1 MKPLYHPYFVNFIV
15 YFNENQDFFECHEV
29 LEDYWNEF
37 PSRTKDHP
45 LTAYILLA
53 TGLYHWRRGNERG
66 ALRTLRKAL
75 AKLRMIPEQN
85 SLFAKGIDF
94 SVLCNHVQNS
104 VQSIEVHQPF
114 TSFSI
119 DMTSAKLRA
128 LVEMEKPRMQLLPF
142 GSDAIIHKHKLRDRS
157 DVIRL
162 RDEKKKG
169 RH

>member
-29 LEDYWNEF
+29 LEDYWNEI
-37 PSRTKDHP
+37 PHRTKDHP

-66 ALRTLRKAL
+66 ALRTLRKAFT
-75 AKLRMIPEQN
+75 KLKMIPEQN
-85 SLFAKGIDF
+85 NLFTEGIDF
-94 SVLCNHVQNS
+94 PVLCNQVQKNI
-104 VQSIEVHQPF
+104 QSIEAHQPF
-114 TSFSI
+114 IPFSI
-119 DMTSAKLRA
+119 DITSTKLRN
-128 LVEMEKPRMQLLPF
+128 LVEAEKQLMELLPF

-157 DVIRL
+157 DIIRL